1 MYFVFVINNL
11 ANGQG
16 KKGRLSKADNHT
28 PARTN
33 NTTRHYISAF
43 FFLNNPKSR
52 AEDSL
57 QCL

>member
-28 PARTN
+28 PSRTN

-43 FFLNNPKSR
+43 
-52 AEDSL
+52 
-57 QCL
+57 